1 MSAFNINDYW
11 QEELRDH
18 MESAQKTAD
27 TLQNDFQKILDAC
40 IRSIQSGNKIMFLGN
55 GGSAADAQH
64 LATELTVRFIN
75 NRSPI
80 AAIALTTDTSTL
92 TAAGNDFGFDHI
104 FSRQIDALGNVG
116 DVAIALSTSG
126 KSPNIINALKTAK
139 SKNISTIGISG
150 RDGGE
155 MPTICDNMLIVPS
168 NSTARIQEMHILL
181 GHILCGG
188 LEKSLGLVD

>member
-155 MPTICDNMLIVPS
+155 MPTICDKMLIVPS

>member
-40 IRSIQSGNKIMFLGN
+40 IRSIQSGNKIMFFGN

-75 NRSPI
+75 NRNPI